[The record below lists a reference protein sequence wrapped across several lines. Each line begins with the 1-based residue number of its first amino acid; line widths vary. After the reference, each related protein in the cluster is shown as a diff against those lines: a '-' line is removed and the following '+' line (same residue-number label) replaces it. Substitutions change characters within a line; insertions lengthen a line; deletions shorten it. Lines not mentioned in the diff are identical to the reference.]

1 MGSEG
6 ELISVVR
13 TRLISCQK
21 LLGGSL
27 DTYVRE
33 VTFVELATE
42 GPPRLVQHSVN
53 LTLRHCLRVKERI
66 AYHPAPQLP
75 DLSTRFEQSAF
86 IEAQGKFAAGE
97 IAAYIGRKIEQHSWE
112 RCALF
117 DGDISRLKAV
127 DRFDSNAQI
136 GKEGFLWTLKRM
148 WGESE

>member
-1 MGSEG
+1 M
-6 ELISVVR
+6 L
-13 TRLISCQK
+13 TRQTDALRQQ

-66 AYHPAPQLP
+66 AYHPSPQLP
-75 DLSTRFEQSAF
+75 DLSTRFEQSAL

-97 IAAYIGRKIEQHSWE
+97 IAAYFGKKIEQHSWE
-112 RCALF
+112 RCARS
-117 DGDISRLKAV
+117 IVSQMQLKAAAGSTRMLRLV
-127 DRFDSNAQI
+127 
-136 GKEGFLWTLKRM
+136 KR
-148 WGESE
+148 GSYGH